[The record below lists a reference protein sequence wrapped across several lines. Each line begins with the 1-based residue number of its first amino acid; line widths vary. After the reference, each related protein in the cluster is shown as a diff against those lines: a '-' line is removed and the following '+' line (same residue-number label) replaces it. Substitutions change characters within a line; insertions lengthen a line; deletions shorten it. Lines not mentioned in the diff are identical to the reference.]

1 MKQLLRFMGSAVMAT
16 MLSLGVMPLAGAQEP
31 GAHVHGLAT
40 LEVALDGA
48 AVQISLDSPLDN
60 LLGFERA
67 PRNEKERQAV
77 RAMALKLHQAATLFV
92 FTPAAQCRLESA
104 ELESA
109 VLAPGL
115 LAPATDSG
123 KGSDTAKADSSD
135 VHAELAAT
143 WHFQCTVPQAL
154 QGVEVRLFQQFSGL
168 KRIDAAVAGP
178 KGQSSAKLSP
188 KSTRL
193 KW

>member
-1 MKQLLRFMGSAVMAT
+1 MKQLLRFMGSAVMAA
-16 MLSLGVMPLAGAQEP
+16 MLSLGVVPLAGAHQP

-40 LEVALDGA
+40 LEVAIDGA

-67 PRNEKERQAV
+67 PRNEKDRQAV
-77 RAMALKLHQAATLFV
+77 KTMALKLHQAAILFV

-104 ELESA
+104 RLESA

-115 LAPATDSG
+115 LAPAADSG
-123 KGSDTAKADSSD
+123 KSSDTAKADSAD

-143 WHFQCTVPQAL
+143 WHFQCAMPQAL
-154 QGVEVRLFQQFSGL
+154 QGIEVRLFQQFSGL
-168 KRIDAAVAGP
+168 KRIDAAVVGP

>member
-1 MKQLLRFMGSAVMAT
+1 MKLILRFVGSAGMAV
-16 MLSLGVMPLAGAQEP
+16 MLSLGVMSLAGAHEP
-31 GAHVHGLAT
+31 SAHVHGLAT
-40 LEVALDGA
+40 LEIAIDGA
-48 AVQISLDSPLDN
+48 AVQINLDSPLDN

-67 PRNEKERQAV
+67 PRNEKERQSV
-77 RAMALKLHQAATLFV
+77 RTMAAKLHQADTLFV

-104 ELESA
+104 GLESA

-115 LAPATDSG
+115 LAPAADSG
-123 KGSDTAKADSSD
+123 KSSDTAKADASD
-135 VHAELAAT
+135 AHAELTAT
-143 WHFQCTVPQAL
+143 WHFQCAVPQAL

-168 KRIDAAVAGP
+168 KRIDAAITGP
-178 KGQSSAKLSP
+178 KGQSKARLSP

>member
-1 MKQLLRFMGSAVMAT
+1 MKQLLRFMGSAVIAV
-16 MLSLGVMPLAGAQEP
+16 MLSLGIMPLARAHQP
-31 GAHVHGLAT
+31 GAHVHGLAN
-40 LEVALDGA
+40 LEVVVDGA
-48 AVQISLDSPLDN
+48 AVQINLDSPLDN

-67 PRNEKERQAV
+67 PRNEKEHQSV
-77 RAMALKLHQAATLFV
+77 RAMAAKLHQADTLFV

-104 ELESA
+104 QLESA

-115 LAPATDSG
+115 LAPAADSG
-123 KGSDTAKADSSD
+123 KGSDTARADASD
-135 VHAELAAT
+135 AHTELAAT
-143 WHFQCTVPQAL
+143 WHFQCVMPQAL
-154 QGVEVRLFQQFSGL
+154 QGIEVRLFQQFSGL
-168 KRIDAAVAGP
+168 KRIDAAVVGP

>member
-1 MKQLLRFMGSAVMAT
+1 MKQLLRFMGSAGMAA
-16 MLSLGVMPLAGAQEP
+16 MISLGVMPVAKAHEP

-40 LEVALDGA
+40 LEVAIDGA
-48 AVQISLDSPLDN
+48 AVQINLDSPLDN

-67 PRNEKERQAV
+67 PRNEKERQSV
-77 RAMALKLHQAATLFV
+77 KAMALKLHQADTLFV

-104 ELESA
+104 RLESS
-109 VLAPGL
+109 VLAPSL
-115 LAPATDSG
+115 LASVASPD
-123 KGSDTAKADSSD
+123 KNDTLPQADASD

-143 WHFQCTVPQAL
+143 WRFQCAAPQAL
-154 QGVEVRLFQQFSGL
+154 QEVDVRLFQKFSSL

-178 KGQSSAKLSP
+178 EGQSSAKLSP